1 MSGFWQEALQNLQ
14 DKLDERLDGAGLITT
29 VKEKTASAIVAARDT
44 VAEEIEAFKAEQRA
58 FVERLDEEEAEA
70 AAAAPYAG
78 RRGARPAPEGFALR
92 EFLPCRGAAAARAR
106 IVRGGGGSSSSKR
119 ELSETSEPAA
129 TPNRRQATR
138 RQGTRDGGGSSTKE
152 PRHPRGDRPN
162 PQASSPGPARPTR
175 PRSKKT

>member
-92 EFLPCRGAAAARAR
+92 EFLSCRGAPAARAR
-106 IVRGGGGSSSSKR
+106 IVRGSTAAIVDRRGTYGDDGTRGDGGSSF
-119 ELSETSEPAA
+119 
-129 TPNRRQATR
+129 
-138 RQGTRDGGGSSTKE
+138 
-152 PRHPRGDRPN
+152 
-162 PQASSPGPARPTR
+162 
-175 PRSKKT
+175 